1 MMSLHLYSKF
11 CSCLVSI
18 SKNNSSCLWGHFSV
32 LLSSCFFILF
42 LQPFCSPG
50 FQHDSSEMWY
60 LFLRWFSFLSSNKSL
75 TYAGNSPA
83 KAQSGFPTVYFSIY
97 PLFLYISNLMSHQ
110 HPLSCSEGTQLS
122 FLTNFFFIYVFM
134 LVNDIA
140 LFSVN

>member
-18 SKNNSSCLWGHFSV
+18 SKNNSSCLWGHFLSCFHLVSSSYSFNPSV
-32 LLSSCFFILF
+32 LQASKY
-42 LQPFCSPG
+42 
-50 FQHDSSEMWY
+50 DSSEMWY
-60 LFLRWFSFLSSNKSL
+60 LFLWWFSLLSSNKSL

-83 KAQSGFPTVYFSIY
+83 EAQSGFPTVYFSIY

-110 HPLSCSEGTQLS
+110 HPLSCSEETQLS
-122 FLTNFFFIYVFM
+122 FLTNFFLIYVFM

-140 LFSVN
+140 MFSVN